1 MTDANF
7 DFSLKFR
14 DPEACCISNFNKTR
28 ILQTLLKIHFH
39 EKIRVLARAT
49 L

>member
-14 DPEACCISNFNKTR
+14 DPEACYISNFDKTR
-28 ILQTLLKIHFH
+28 TFTDFTKIHFH

>member
-14 DPEACCISNFNKTR
+14 DPEACCMSNFNKTR
-28 ILQTLLKIHFH
+28 IFSDFTKNTFP
-39 EKIRVLARAT
+39 
-49 L
+49 